1 MRVNRCLREFLAFG
15 EIGRLR
21 VLLVNRTS
29 QNSRFPTSS
38 LAFATDGEVSS
49 RSERVKALYLSGF
62 LCHFFSV
69 HYAKL
74 KVHSVHELRR
84 SLY

>member
-21 VLLVNRTS
+21 VLPVNRTP

-49 RSERVKALYLSGF
+49 
-62 LCHFFSV
+62 
-69 HYAKL
+69 
-74 KVHSVHELRR
+74 
-84 SLY
+84 